1 MTGIAP
7 GDDYVRALNAE
18 RSITARYAGQ
28 FAAMHRSMDE
38 AFVPRIKPAS
48 KRVAY
53 LCQMLEMVQCQLAMA
68 QIQANATG
76 LDPGESPPDAED
88 EP

>member
-1 MTGIAP
+1 
-7 GDDYVRALNAE
+7 
-18 RSITARYAGQ
+18 
-28 FAAMHRSMDE
+28 
-38 AFVPRIKPAS
+38 
-48 KRVAY
+48 
-53 LCQMLEMVQCQLAMA
+53 MLEMVQCQLAMA